1 MSSDPHPLTL
11 LQQREIEARIV
22 GPIIHAVRDE
32 LGEEKTLALLRRVI
46 SELARQ
52 SGADLAAQL
61 GAATLEA
68 FSGSLDRWR
77 AGGAL
82 ELEMLEQTEE
92 RLSFN
97 VTRCRYAEMYHT
109 LGLADLGSSLSCQR
123 DFSLVEGFNSTIH
136 LSRTQTLMEGASCCN
151 FRFVASPGS
160 EGSDVS
166 NDRETTSELTQDQA
180 L

>member
-1 MSSDPHPLTL
+1 MSSDMPRLSL

-46 SELARQ
+46 SDLARQ

-61 GAATLEA
+61 GEATLEA

-77 AGGAL
+77 EGGAL
-82 ELEMLEQTEE
+82 EIEMLEGTKE

-97 VTRCRYAEMYHT
+97 VTRCRYA
-109 LGLADLGSSLSCQR
+109 
-123 DFSLVEGFNSTIH
+123 
-136 LSRTQTLMEGASCCN
+136 
-151 FRFVASPGS
+151 
-160 EGSDVS
+160 
-166 NDRETTSELTQDQA
+166 
-180 L
+180 